1 MAAPTILHDTCG
13 GVLTGVGVGVGAIVG
28 VGVGVGSGVGYCTG
42 YNQALMTSKAV
53 PISRPMSGFGGY
65 SHRFTQSRAY
75 DISGALGI
83 RPYSP
88 WKLQVTAKGEP
99 SPSMVMV

>member
-1 MAAPTILHDTCG
+1 MAAPTILHDTCT
-13 GVLTGVGVGVGAIVG
+13 GVLTGVG

-53 PISRPMSGFGGY
+53 QISRPMSGFGGY

-75 DISGALGI
+75 DISGTLGI